1 MYAVMPVWSVAGF
14 LDWLWHKQTRIETT
28 SGVKE
33 SILHLVMMAEAGVPI
48 LTGMFLE
55 VNAGSLALMA
65 TGWLLHEATVA
76 WDVKYTISRR
86 KIYTREQLT
95 HAYMESIPFDIV
107 ATFAA
112 LYPEQAL
119 ALLGIGPEKPD
130 FKLRYR
136 KKPIPL
142 KDFAIIVAGMGLVSG
157 VPHLEEL
164 WRCYRAKRKGLEGR
178 DIEECA
184 QRLYAA

>member
-1 MYAVMPVWSVAGF
+1 
-14 LDWLWHKQTRIETT
+14 
-28 SGVKE
+28 
-33 SILHLVMMAEAGVPI
+33 MA
-48 LTGMFLE
+48 
-55 VNAGSLALMA
+55 S
-65 TGWLLHEATVA
+65 GWLLHEATVA

-86 KIYTREQLT
+86 KIFTREQLT
-95 HAYMESIPFDIV
+95 HTYMESIPFHIV
-107 ATFAA
+107 ATFAS

-119 ALLGIGPEKPD
+119 ALLGIGSDKPD

-136 KKPIPL
+136 KKPIQW

-157 VPHLEEL
+157 LPHLEEL

-184 QRLYAA
+184 RVLFAS